1 MTPSLKEF
9 FSTRKILFL
18 SLSFFQPQPFVSSS
32 PTPPFQSPLTHSPGN
47 DIDFSTIFQQ
57 PQLHH
62 RTPEPTPIPILN
74 SREPLHFDPAQNTGF
89 GRFTRNPEQFFSKA
103 VQNNYLESNGL
114 KESRELDYPEHQYA
128 PHEYDALEYVAPAPV
143 PAPNYPEVKYPE
155 PLRPQALIQP
165 RPLDHAA
172 PAGSTAAIPV
182 PEVKYH
188 NNVESNLD
196 RIRNLIKENRNLI
209 AAQVIKT
216 LIKHY
221 HQVIKC

>member
-1 MTPSLKEF
+1 M
-9 FSTRKILFL
+9 
-18 SLSFFQPQPFVSSS
+18 
-32 PTPPFQSPLTHSPGN
+32 
-47 DIDFSTIFQQ
+47 
-57 PQLHH
+57 
-62 RTPEPTPIPILN
+62 
-74 SREPLHFDPAQNTGF
+74 
-89 GRFTRNPEQFFSKA
+89 
-103 VQNNYLESNGL
+103 QNNYLESNGL

-209 AAQVIKT
+209 AAQVINT
-216 LIKHY
+216 LIKHN
-221 HQVIKC
+221 HQVIKCWFQVSETLSQRPDFDAASNPSGLAHQAHHAGADAFNVEPTGGLGQLIDNANEFRQSDFTGKWKQTKATIINISWASYFLSSSE